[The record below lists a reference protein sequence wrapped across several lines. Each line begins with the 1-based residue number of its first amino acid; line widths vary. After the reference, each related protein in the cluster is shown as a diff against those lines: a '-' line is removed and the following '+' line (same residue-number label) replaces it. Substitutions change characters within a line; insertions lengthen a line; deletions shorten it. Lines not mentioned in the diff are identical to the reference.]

1 MRTAFRALVTL
12 QSLAMVAVIVAGAAA
27 LTTDLSRLPAAIAGA
42 SLAVGLFSLF
52 PIATR
57 ALGID
62 VLYRAIARS
71 EIARDGVDAH
81 RPFQFAAT
89 LCALGSS
96 AAIRLPA
103 WIADAGPRALDQL
116 RSDLATDGPLKTL
129 WVWGV
134 ATLIVSAL
142 VLLVVAFTV
151 LVVRESLTPT
161 HRETAEADAARM
173 SLLWNFLAAGVLAA
187 AELPG
192 LFGDAA
198 PVADVRFW
206 IALFLSIALA
216 RRVLVLS
223 LLYAND
229 RLGLA
234 LDRTLAARALPTR
247 IPTRLTALAL
257 LLVCAAQ
264 LALDHALG
272 VSYAAAAIVVVSG
285 PLAILLERASTR
297 VEPT

>member
-1 MRTAFRALVTL
+1 MRTAFRALVTV
-12 QSLAMVAVIVAGAAA
+12 QSLALAA
-27 LTTDLSRLPAAIAGA
+27 LIVVAAISLTPDVTHVPATIAGA
-42 SLAVGLFSLF
+42 SLALGLFSLF
-52 PIATR
+52 PINTR
-57 ALGID
+57 ALGIE

-71 EIARDGVDAH
+71 EIARDGVAAH

-89 LCALGSS
+89 LCALASS
-96 AAIRLPA
+96 AAVRLPA
-103 WIADAGPRALDQL
+103 WIADTGPRVLDRL
-116 RSDLATDGPLKTL
+116 RRDLATDGPLKTL
-129 WVWGV
+129 WVWGI

-142 VLLVVAFTV
+142 VLLVVAFTI

-161 HRETAEADAARM
+161 RRHTAEADAARM
-173 SLLWNFLAAGVLAA
+173 SLSWNFLAAGVLAT

-192 LFGDAA
+192 LFNDAA
-198 PVADVRFW
+198 SVSDARFW

-229 RLGLA
+229 RLDLA

-257 LLVCAAQ
+257 LLVCATQ
-264 LALDHALG
+264 LVLDHALG

-285 PLAILLERASTR
+285 PLAILLERASLQI
-297 VEPT
+297 EPS